1 MKKIALGLV
10 LLSLSLFAQKAI
22 LIDVISENIIKVK
35 ENGEIKKLH
44 LAGIE
49 LFAKANQITREVS
62 LDKKEKLKQ
71 NAIFYLKQKLKVG
84 QEFTYSLLYTNTY
97 GVKKVWLDV
106 GELNYKMIRDGY
118 AIVDLKDEY
127 LPSFFQM
134 RMTMAMKY
142 AKDKKLGL
150 WGKDISSMLSLI
162 DKTKHMC
169 GWKNQNQVQQIT
181 KLRILQ
187 QHQESLPK
195 SVRFNM
201 TKKIAMK

>member
-1 MKKIALGLV
+1 MKKIALGIV

-22 LIDVISENIIKVK
+22 LLEVISENIIKVK
-35 ENGEIKKLH
+35 EEGEIKKLH

-49 LFAKANQITREVS
+49 LFAKANKITKNVS
-62 LDKKEKLKQ
+62 LDEKEKLKQ
-71 NAIFYLKQKLKVG
+71 NAISYLEKKLKVG
-84 QEFTYSLLYTNTY
+84 QEFTYSLVYTDTY

-118 AIVDLKDEY
+118 AIVDLNDDY

-150 WGKDISSMLSLI
+150 WGKDTSSMLALI
-162 DKTKHMC
+162 DSSKHMC
-169 GWKNQNQVQQIT
+169 GWSNQNQVQMMT
-181 KLRILQ
+181 KMAILK
-187 QHQESLPK
+187 QHQDALPK
-195 SVRFNM
+195 IARFNM
-201 TKKIAMK
+201 AKKVAMK